1 MTEVGR
7 LAVLHTLRLR
17 SVASVEVVAARLDAD
32 PAEVDAELA
41 RVEALG
47 WVRRRE
53 GVLAGWS
60 LTASGRSEGERQ
72 LRVELRRRGVRPQ
85 VEAGYRE
92 FLRLNGELLS
102 ICTDW
107 QVRLVDGVE
116 VANDHSDPERDQRVL
131 LRLSRLHSLTLPV
144 LDRLGVAWERFE
156 VYGSRLSVA
165 HERIVAGETEWLT
178 RPTIDSYHT
187 VWFELHED
195 LLATLGRRRV
205 DERHGQTGQTGQ
217 EK

>member
-1 MTEVGR
+1 MSEVAR

-17 SVASVEVVAARLDAD
+17 SVASTELVAARLEVD
-32 PAEVDAELA
+32 PAEVRTELA
-41 RVEALG
+41 RAEQSG
-47 WVRRRE
+47 WVRHRG
-53 GVLAGWS
+53 GVLPGWS
-60 LTASGRSEGERQ
+60 LTASGRSEGERL

-85 VEAGYRE
+85 LEAGYRD

-116 VANDHSDPERDQRVL
+116 VANDHSDVDRDERVL
-131 LRLSRLHSLTLPV
+131 SRLGRLHSLTLPV

-156 VYGSRLSVA
+156 AYGSRLSVA

-205 DERHGQTGQTGQ
+205 DERHGQTEQ